1 MDFIKRLTLIIL
13 SLSLL
18 ALSGCASVGPRT
30 VVYDRFDYTSA
41 LADSWKQQMLINMV
55 KLRYGDAPVFLDVAS
70 IISGYTL
77 ETGAEI
83 FGQVSPQDMR
93 GDTFGGLNAHGTFT
107 DRPTITYIPLS
118 GEKFARN
125 LMKPLPLPALLSL
138 IQAGYPI
145 DLVLRICTHSVNGI
159 RNRFGGSARARVA
172 DPEFYPLLE
181 RLRRIQDS
189 GAIGLR
195 LQKSNEMEGVIMGIG
210 GKVDA
215 SVEEDRRWVRKTLGL
230 DLSED
235 EFKVV
240 YGSKT
245 KDDKEIAIL
254 SRSMYEIMIDLAS
267 EIEVP
272 VVHVEEKQVNP
283 TMTEEM
289 VQGVSV
295 PPLIKIQSSTEKP
308 GNAFIA
314 VSYQDYWFWIDKRD
328 LRSKSL
334 FSFLMMIFS
343 LTETGSKEGSPILT
357 IPAG

>member
-159 RNRFGGSARARVA
+159 RNRFGGSARARAA

-210 GKVDA
+210 GKVDV
-215 SVEEDRRWVRKTLGL
+215 SVEEDRHWVRKALGL

-267 EIEVP
+267 QIEVP

-295 PPLIKIQSSTEKP
+295 PPLIKIHSSTEKSE
-308 GNAFIA
+308 NAFIA
-314 VSYQDYWFWIDKRD
+314 VSYQNYWFWIDKRD

-343 LTETGSKEGSPILT
+343 LTETGSKEGAPILT

>member
-1 MDFIKRLTLIIL
+1 
-13 SLSLL
+13 
-18 ALSGCASVGPRT
+18 
-30 VVYDRFDYTSA
+30 
-41 LADSWKQQMLINMV
+41 
-55 KLRYGDAPVFLDVAS
+55 
-70 IISGYTL
+70 
-77 ETGAEI
+77 
-83 FGQVSPQDMR
+83 MR

-172 DPEFYPLLE
+172 DAEFYPLLE

-210 GKVDA
+210 GKVDV
-215 SVEEDRRWVRKTLGL
+215 SVEEDRHWVRKALGL

-267 EIEVP
+267 QIEVP

-295 PPLIKIQSSTEKP
+295 PPLIKIHSSTEKSE
-308 GNAFIA
+308 NAFIA
-314 VSYQDYWFWIDKRD
+314 VSYQNYWFWIDKRD

-343 LTETGSKEGSPILT
+343 LTETGSKEGAPILT

>member
-210 GKVDA
+210 GKVDV
-215 SVEEDRRWVRKTLGL
+215 SVEEDRHWVRKALGL

-267 EIEVP
+267 QIEVP

-295 PPLIKIQSSTEKP
+295 PPLIKIHSSTEKSE
-308 GNAFIA
+308 NAFIA
-314 VSYQDYWFWIDKRD
+314 VSYQNYWFWIDKRD

-343 LTETGSKEGSPILT
+343 LTETGSKEGAPILT

>member
-1 MDFIKRLTLIIL
+1 VGSMKKLTLVAL
-13 SLSLL
+13 SLSIL
-18 ALSGCASVGPRT
+18 ALWGCASVGPKT
-30 VVYDRFDYTSA
+30 VVLDRFDYTSA

-55 KLRYGDAPVFLDVAS
+55 KLRYGDTPVFLDVAS

-83 FGQVSPQDMR
+83 FGQVSPQNMR

-159 RNRFGGSARARVA
+159 RNRFGGSARARA
-172 DPEFYPLLE
+172 SDPDFYPLLE

-195 LQKSNEMEGVIMGIG
+195 LQKSNELEGVIMGIG
-210 GKVDA
+210 GKADV
-215 SVEEDRRWVRKTLGL
+215 SVEEDRHWVRKTLGL
-230 DLSED
+230 DLRED

-245 KDDKEIAIL
+245 KDDREIAIL
-254 SRSMYEIMIDLAS
+254 SRSMYEIIIDLAS
-267 EIEVP
+267 QIEVP
-272 VVHVEEKQVNP
+272 GVHVEEKQVNP
-283 TMTEEM
+283 TMPEEM

-295 PPLIKIQSSTEKP
+295 PQLIKIHSSTEQP
-308 GNAFIA
+308 ETAFIA

-343 LTETGSKEGSPILT
+343 LTETGNKEGAPILT